1 MSYINCELIITIE
14 NSSFLNQIENQINSL
29 DEIEFIDFISR
40 FNRTLKLD
48 YPSADLKLFLDSLAT
63 LYYRKTSCKRE
74 PATVKWIEKLPEET
88 IFFDVGANVGAY
100 FQKFSLL
107 NLIFKVFTH

>member
-1 MSYINCELIITIE
+1 
-14 NSSFLNQIENQINSL
+14 
-29 DEIEFIDFISR
+29 
-40 FNRTLKLD
+40 
-48 YPSADLKLFLDSLAT
+48 LAT